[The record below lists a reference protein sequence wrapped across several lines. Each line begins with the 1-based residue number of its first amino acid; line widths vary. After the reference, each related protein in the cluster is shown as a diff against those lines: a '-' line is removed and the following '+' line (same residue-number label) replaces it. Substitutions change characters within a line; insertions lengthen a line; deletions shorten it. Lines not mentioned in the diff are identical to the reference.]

1 MAGIMRA
8 GGLSVVKMLILTL
21 ITGLMTPVG
30 AGLGLIFFNISPLFI
45 AGGMAFAA
53 GAMVYIVNDELIPQ
67 AHKLNSHIAIGGLI
81 LGLMLV
87 LIMTS

>member
-1 MAGIMRA
+1 
-8 GGLSVVKMLILTL
+8 
-21 ITGLMTPVG
+21 
-30 AGLGLIFFNISPLFI
+30 
-45 AGGMAFAA
+45 MAFAA